1 MSVHEDHKS
10 VFSGMFSSV
19 LEDTLELGAP
29 TLGVAGASANTDS
42 SSSSEAAV
50 VEAELRPG
58 VAPGA
63 GLD

>member
-1 MSVHEDHKS
+1 MSVQEDHRS
-10 VFSGMFSSV
+10 VFPGTFGSV

-29 TLGVAGASANTDS
+29 TPGVAGASAYTES

-50 VEAELRPG
+50 VEAEPRPA

>member
-1 MSVHEDHKS
+1 MSVHKDHKS
-10 VFSGMFSSV
+10 VFLGMFSSV
-19 LEDTLELGAP
+19 LEDTLELGAA
-29 TLGVAGASANTDS
+29 TLGVAGASAYTDS

-58 VAPGA
+58 VAPRA